1 MVLGRLVKCSRTD
14 LANACSVAAEVAW
27 RTRRVVRR
35 VSKGRGGNMEVW
47 FWNFLDLQK
56 LTFNFCTFAKCEK
69 QILLQQK
76 ETMVPGRVVY
86 FFLCFAWRT
95 PTQLLVGIAG

>member
-35 VSKGRGGNMEVW
+35 VSKGRGGNMVW
-47 FWNFLDLQK
+47 FWNFGNLDLIFLLCRK
-56 LTFNFCTFAKCEK
+56 TNNFCLGPSLEVHDIMYTI
-69 QILLQQK
+69 QS
-76 ETMVPGRVVY
+76 TYM
-86 FFLCFAWRT
+86 
-95 PTQLLVGIAG
+95 